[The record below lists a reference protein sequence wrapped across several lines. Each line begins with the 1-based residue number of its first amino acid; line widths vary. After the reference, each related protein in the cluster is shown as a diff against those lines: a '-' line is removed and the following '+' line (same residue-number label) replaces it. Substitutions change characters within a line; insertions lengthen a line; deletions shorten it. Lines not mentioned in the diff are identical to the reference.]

1 MGQWGGFFFK
11 DRTQEVL
18 ASNFKFC
25 KGNKLAYLINKWTF
39 PIPSQVSFRLGHS
52 YPLTTD
58 TGSDQA
64 LHLVRSIFLQDTS
77 IMGQN
82 KKRNLSY
89 QSYVEYPFEKNKNYR
104 ETRRKYFKV
113 SPIYSNCSDTI
124 TNTILYS
131 LLYDFP
137 CMYRHAFF

>member
-1 MGQWGGFFFK
+1 MGQCGGFFFK

-18 ASNFKFC
+18 ASNFKFR

-39 PIPSQVSFRLGHS
+39 PIPSQVNFRLGHS

-64 LHLVRSIFLQDTS
+64 LRLVRSIFLQDTR

-89 QSYVEYPFEKNKNYR
+89 QSYIEYPFEKNKNYR
-104 ETRRKYFKV
+104 ETRRKAEEDVKV
-113 SPIYSNCSDTI
+113 
-124 TNTILYS
+124 
-131 LLYDFP
+131 
-137 CMYRHAFF
+137 